1 MLQFA
6 GVLHRSRIVCLLVT
20 MFICAVVKGTQL
32 SAVTTIVESASEAFR
47 TDGATAG
54 CHVTFILSSCLDF
67 GQVTEAAIH
76 RSANL
81 VGALGEPE

>member
-1 MLQFA
+1 M
-6 GVLHRSRIVCLLVT
+6 
-20 MFICAVVKGTQL
+20 
-32 SAVTTIVESASEAFR
+32 
-47 TDGATAG
+47 
-54 CHVTFILSSCLDF
+54 TFILSSCLDF